1 MNKTWLAPSSL
12 SRLDSSLVWEIA
24 MCANYRTRH
33 MVKDAQ
39 EINEPHAVEYIKK
52 GVTLIP
58 VAGNQRISWKRWHL

>member
-1 MNKTWLAPSSL
+1 
-12 SRLDSSLVWEIA
+12 VWEIA

-58 VAGNQRISWKRWHL
+58 VAGNQRISRKRWHL